1 MYKRQALGEDQEP
14 PAFIKDD
21 QVLLNKL
28 DIMNQLFHDLFATI
42 ESQFHY
48 IGFNM
53 PENRAQIREL
63 YDEVVTI
70 LETKYKDYPIII
82 EKFLL

>member
-1 MYKRQALGEDQEP
+1 
-14 PAFIKDD
+14 
-21 QVLLNKL
+21 
-28 DIMNQLFHDLFATI
+28 MNQLFHDLFATI

-53 PENRAQIREL
+53 PEKRAQIREL
-63 YDEVVTI
+63 YDDVITI
-70 LETKYKDYPIII
+70 LETKYKDYPIVI